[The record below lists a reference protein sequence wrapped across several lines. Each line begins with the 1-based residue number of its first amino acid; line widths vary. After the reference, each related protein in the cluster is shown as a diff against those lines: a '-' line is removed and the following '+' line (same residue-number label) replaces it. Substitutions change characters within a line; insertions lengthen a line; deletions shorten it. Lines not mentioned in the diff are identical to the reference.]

1 MLCFFLVEE
10 LIYIFMMELFYLLI
24 NRNLIAYE
32 NILLFSLAYIILV
45 IQLFEQDNVY

>member
-1 MLCFFLVEE
+1 MLHFSLVEE
-10 LIYIFMMELFYLLI
+10 LIYIFMMELFYQLI

-45 IQLFEQDNVY
+45 IQLFEQNNVY